1 MRRVTWRLVV
11 LPTEVHIRL
20 PRRPGLRLDVTRSEA
35 ADLLEELSK
44 ALAAPLSKPYRVPW
58 HLRLRDWWL
67 LALWRLSPQAKLER
81 QRLAEDAKR
90 MLNGGGW

>member
-1 MRRVTWRLVV
+1 MTWRLVV

-44 ALAAPLSKPYRVPW
+44 ALNAPLSKPYRVPW
-58 HLRLRDWWL
+58 WMRLRDWWAL
-67 LALWRLSPQAKLER
+67 TLWRWSPQHKLEKER
-81 QRLAEDAKR
+81 MAEEAKR
-90 MLNGGGW
+90 LLNGGGW